1 MKIFYPLAQ
10 SKLIIFL
17 FLAVFSTRVM
27 AQVVPLE
34 EEFSSNDDVMSM
46 STAIYSGTQLNP
58 EGSSAIVQFP
68 KPIQSTCMVAK
79 DKSINDFV
87 ILKIDQEKI
96 KGSMTSLTRQ
106 FGVTL
111 NLRITAINVL
121 GTEVIYNPTMKVDY
135 NHTRHSKY
143 VDAQVFKFKD
153 AYSVKVEILNTS
165 AYNMPKDSAL
175 TMVQLFAKVE
185 VDRYLSFDNTNKV
198 DFDNSFTVIP
208 ETPSVLNDNKPT
220 KLTVTWDNSKLCWAN
235 EYELEW
241 LYVDDY
247 EDVDNNGV
255 IKYTAPTNL
264 RFDFE
269 RGATRVTLTTNSYE
283 LPLTYEHG
291 YLLFRIR
298 GIGRHQNSKTRLVGR
313 WYDGGSNDVGL
324 VSNYQ
329 ARNTYKIDNP
339 HELDKKN
346 WQSITTYAEEGLRK
360 DVISYYDGTFRKRQT
375 VTVSSTDKKAIVAE
389 TIYDHQGR
397 PGLNILPAPV
407 NHDALR
413 YYNNFNQNRLG
424 KPYSKTD
431 FDKDNN
437 CVTIIDS
444 MKTNA
449 QTGGLFVGASN
460 YYSKFNP
467 IADSEDGRQIPDA
480 GGYPFSVTRYTQD
493 NTGRIAQQSGIGNA
507 FLGDSMKHQTRYF
520 YGTPKQ
526 EELDRLFGNE
536 VGKMEHYKK
545 NVVQDANGQMSV
557 SYIDPDGKTIATAL
571 SGEAPANLQA
581 LDSKRSDI
589 IKADLMASRYVDSI
603 AGAIIAVNTHTVT
616 TPGDYLFKYDINPKA
631 FNTEGFKKLNLCY
644 DCIYDLEISV
654 QKTNSCDTA
663 YVRRE
668 TLGAIFAGDSISR
681 QCDTS
686 AYTNVPREFSRFLGL
701 GTYTVTKRLTVNK
714 QSIEKYVEDY
724 LSTFKTLRDTLIS
737 QELAKV
743 DTSGCNITCATC
755 EAALDDPKLTPEGI
769 RNLVLLR
776 ELTCDSMTTLC
787 DVSRDLMIQ
796 DMTPPYGQYAKVVL
810 GGDTR
815 AVDTLSFFNPNKMLP
830 DTIKWHNPTIIYT
843 DINGV
848 PDSVEN
854 EAGIRVR
861 PNELTLGQFVQNFKK
876 SWADS
881 LLKFHPEYHLL
892 QWCDTMYASNRFD
905 LTLQKD
911 ISWEIGKGKPVG
923 STLNNITINAN
934 ARTSAYNNNSVQFD
948 IVNNDPFFKDS
959 YWGRAMKLS
968 FLDSIKNYAKTNL
981 NFLQLAIVSRTCP
994 NANTAVQANSC
1005 LTNYTFGINKVEDD
1019 TIWSMAINLYVGKKQ
1034 QFTDGARF
1042 IHSFFV
1048 KKRNADCIGKFG
1060 KVTGGVKT
1068 LQGLSELENILNASN
1083 VMTPCDKEH
1092 FELYKYKEKRFP
1104 GINDILAKMDPAMKD
1119 VVFSHSMD
1127 SAAVRQLAKNI
1138 QKAAYK
1144 DGECVDCTLK
1154 EDWRTFI
1161 NGFLARPALANWQFV
1176 NPITSRYLNRPLFEN
1191 LNRPDSITV
1200 TRRNSNDSI
1209 LTFFFDEG
1217 VFKLINTD
1225 RKPWVANSTITI
1237 TNTWSVT
1244 SEFYKRI
1251 DFRVTLPDGTDGGV
1265 GRLSIQNFEA
1275 VNPCRRAGL
1284 PYYVEYDVSSY
1295 LKNFP
1300 PTSNPNGNRFFLD
1313 KWKINSATPISIDFD
1328 NFKVLA
1334 NMMTT
1339 WDGGNNWVY
1348 DSAKQVIRGGVI
1360 GSVYSPLVVYPN
1372 NQNCLYTVY
1381 DPVKKYYLNRAF
1393 LPKKPYQEIR
1403 WNINNV
1409 LQYRNAMPNK
1419 TSLQDTFNTTDV
1431 GGNWTIDTIREA
1443 GFLRYVHRGGNPIKT
1458 YGDMCIVYADSV
1470 VTVNPKMPYQNSDST
1485 ENYVEYKV
1493 DSIFLRNINYSAR
1506 MNWKAGNE
1514 SYFITYK
1521 DVRELVHQL
1530 NIYNSDGNW
1539 TYNDKSKII
1548 RGRRI
1553 YNYYSPF
1560 NIVTAFG
1567 VTNGGTLAGFNAF
1580 LGGHLFLLQKDNVFD
1595 RKLYNNFLNPEKPYH
1610 SVFCNNRTFNV
1621 IPNLNALY
1629 DSLRIID
1636 PNVNW
1641 SVSPTPI
1648 SGNRDAMVLKSNP
1661 VSNIVTG
1668 SIGIVPADTMLTIPA
1683 KYKNN
1688 VNPTLPL
1695 CETPPAGTN
1704 DPCKSV
1710 KTTYIWNRNKIAVS
1724 PIKPLFV
1731 EWNVAC
1737 DTFRSV
1743 ILNQQ
1748 MLLDFMNLNDGGN
1761 LAWSQDSNWLQLT
1774 TTNKTKRYGALVL
1787 SQINADKSLTP
1798 IDTLGKKT
1806 AIVDICKAITT
1817 KWNPTTKDFDTI
1829 TVNVVPNS
1837 CEPLAQKPARIV
1849 YPDSIN
1855 SCVAQ
1860 KYAQARQIAKLKFQI
1875 FMDSMRQNVAL
1886 QYKRKCLDNVSEV
1899 FTMTYSMSEYHYTL
1913 YYYDQA
1919 NNLVKTVPPA
1929 GVHIT
1934 TNADTLQRI
1943 KDYRNGKAGVAAVY
1957 MPHKLQTLYHYN
1969 SLNQVMDQRTPD
1981 AGESRF
1987 WYDRLGRLILSQNA
2001 RQKAWNGYY
2010 SYTDFD
2016 KLGRIK
2022 EVGEIRNVGSL
2033 DTIYYVDSTAYRTL
2047 SRDTLV
2053 TYYRDKI
2060 IKVDYPFTFTSRNY
2074 TRTFNLTKDSLTKEP
2089 YVVIQKVFYSVRYD
2103 TSVQRIANIPKS
2115 DTFWQSWILR
2125 GERRQITRTQYD
2137 VSFSNAVNNFYTNW
2151 RDTTNMRN
2159 RVSTSSYWEN
2169 GTDTM
2174 YQHATH
2180 YGYDIMGNVKTL
2192 VQSDPTGIK
2201 NKRMDYVFDQLSGKV
2216 TKVLYQAGKA
2226 DAFYHRYDYDAD
2238 LRLRKV
2244 ETSRDHVIWDTDAE
2258 YNYYRHGPMRRME
2271 IGQEKVQGLDY
2282 AYTIQGWIKGVNIN
2296 ADDFS
2301 YDNYDFQDY
2310 YCDNDN
2316 DYYPNAVPP
2325 SKYHNI
2331 PYDAFRYILSYY
2343 KGDYKSLKNVSY
2355 DYVSEKSIY
2364 GNQYPEFTPSLYN
2377 GNIRGS
2383 YFGMINNE
2391 HPFYSKNAAS
2401 DPSKFLDGMQQ
2412 VYQYDQLNR
2421 LKTSSDVANSDGSGD
2436 GSRGMSLTYDGNGN
2450 IQTLNRNCK
2459 YKGGTNAAGRMD
2471 DLVYYYKSGTNQ
2483 LTHVNDQVSASTF
2496 SNDIDNQTAD
2506 NYVYDEIGN
2515 LKRDQSEQITDIQ
2528 WNVYGK
2534 MTRIMR
2540 FNANIE
2546 TFRYDAAG
2554 NRVRKGYAAK
2564 QKWTYYVRDAQGNV
2578 MATYKKDTVGS
2589 PIEAESFYIYGSSRL
2604 GSYNVPD
2611 SLIYDTTNK
2620 AICTR
2625 VRGDKAYELS
2635 NHLGNV
2641 QVVVSDRKHVYSNS
2655 TGYSYYDANG
2665 EPINVIIERFFFET
2679 DIISA
2684 TDYYAFGMVMPDR
2697 SINTEGYRFGFNGK
2711 ENDNEIK
2718 GTGNQQDYGMRIY
2731 DPRLG
2736 RFLSTDPLTKGYP
2749 ELTPFQF
2756 AGNKP
2761 IWAIDLD
2768 GLEPVYASEVK
2779 TISGLRIT
2787 ISLRTDKQNLKAV
2800 SFSSLGYQI
2809 SNCSDGD
2816 PRCYHPNNT
2825 GKDNN
2830 KCGDIFL
2837 NSKTCKFYGNDDK
2850 DPMFGAKLG
2859 KNGQPLVQTEGQP
2872 APGYFISQTFTTR
2885 DGFNTDDPDAYLNA
2899 SSTNYLVAS
2908 QGFINETGLNWGD
2921 VGVATANGVSV
2932 NFIIGEKGNINTN
2945 DIEISEAFIRN
2956 LGLGDYLIQKEE
2968 KGYNGEKS
2976 SKITGVKEGIKNVA
2990 IQFEIYGGSAYN
3002 PSTNP
3007 YPQYQNQGK
3016 KNEKLKKDES
3026 GTGRGRNQEEI
3037 NSASSSASGN
3047 HKN

>member
-17 FLAVFSTRVM
+17 FLAVFSTRVL
-27 AQVVPLE
+27 AQVQPLD
-34 EEFSSNDDVMSM
+34 EEFSSDDNVMSM
-46 STAIYSGTQLNP
+46 STDIYSGTQLNP
-58 EGSSAIVQFP
+58 AGSSAIVQFP
-68 KPIQSTCMVAK
+68 KPIQSSCMVTK

-96 KGSMTSLTRQ
+96 KGSMSSLTRD

-111 NLRITAINVL
+111 NLRITAIDVL

-220 KLTVTWDNSKLCWAN
+220 KLTVTWDNSKLCWAS

-247 EDVDNNGV
+247 EDVDNSGV

-460 YYSKFNP
+460 YYSRFNP
-467 IADSEDGRQIPDA
+467 IADSEEGRQIPDA

-493 NTGRIAQQSGIGNA
+493 NTGRIAQQSGIGNT

-571 SGEAPANLQA
+571 AGEAPANLQA

-589 IKADLMASRYVDSI
+589 INADLMQSRYVDSI
-603 AGAIIAVNTHTVT
+603 AGVIIAVNTHTVT

-668 TLGAIFAGDSISR
+668 TLGTIFSGDSISR

-755 EAALDDPKLTPEGI
+755 EAALDDPKLAPEGI
-769 RNLVLLR
+769 RNLVLLK

-796 DMTPPYGQYAKVVL
+796 DITPPYGQYAKVVL
-810 GGDTR
+810 GDDTR

-959 YWGRAMKLS
+959 YWGRVMKLS

-1161 NGFLARPALANWQFV
+1161 NGFLARPAIANWQFV
-1176 NPITSRYLNRPLFEN
+1176 NPITSRYFNRPLFEN

-1200 TRRNSNDSI
+1200 TRRNANDSI

-1265 GRLSIQNFEA
+1265 GRVSIQNYDA
-1275 VNPCRRAGL
+1275 VNTCRRAGL

-1313 KWKINSATPISIDFD
+1313 KWKINSAAPISIDFD

-1334 NMMTT
+1334 NMMTS
-1339 WDGGNNWVY
+1339 WDGGNKWVY
-1348 DSAKQVIRGGVI
+1348 DSVKQVIRGGVV
-1360 GSVYSPLVVYPN
+1360 GNLYSSLVVYPN
-1372 NQNCLYTVY
+1372 NQNCIYTVY
-1381 DPVKKYYLNRAF
+1381 DVVKKYYLNRAF

-1409 LQYRNAMPNK
+1409 VQYRNAMPNK

-1443 GFLRYVHRGGNPIKT
+1443 GFLRYVHKGGNPIKT

-1470 VTVNPKMPYQNSDST
+1470 VTASPKQPYQNTDST

-1493 DSIFLRNINYSAR
+1493 DPIITNNTSSVQFRATDWKVGGEIFDIETFQNGVELASR
-1506 MNWKAGNE
+1506 MNMVNP
-1514 SYFITYK
+1514 
-1521 DVRELVHQL
+1521 
-1530 NIYNSDGNW
+1530 DGNW
-1539 TYNDKSKII
+1539 TYIANRKIVRGYKTATIYSNLNFISSSKSFIQINSDNKYNSSTIGYYTNTTGSTAYLSDATKPLYTFI
-1548 RGRRI
+1548 WRNFKGKDVTFKRI
-1553 YNYYSPF
+1553 PNRQALLDSMNKVEPAGQWTALNTTYQFNPAMYIKSQVYN
-1560 NIVTAFG
+1560 A
-1567 VTNGGTLAGFNAF
+1567 A
-1580 LGGHLFLLQKDNVFD
+1580 
-1595 RKLYNNFLNPEKPYH
+1595 YNNSDVL
-1610 SVFCNNRTFNV
+1610 FNH
-1621 IPNLNALY
+1621 A
-1629 DSLRIID
+1629 DSLFFATPIYK
-1636 PNVNW
+1636 NN
-1641 SVSPTPI
+1641 VSPTP
-1648 SGNRDAMVLKSNP
+1648 
-1661 VSNIVTG
+1661 
-1668 SIGIVPADTMLTIPA
+1668 
-1683 KYKNN
+1683 
-1688 VNPTLPL
+1688 PL
-1695 CETPPAGTN
+1695 CSTPPAGTN
-1704 DPCKSV
+1704 DPCKSA
-1710 KTTYIWNRNKIAVS
+1710 KTAYIWNRNKIAVS
-1724 PIKPLFV
+1724 PTKPLFV
-1731 EWNVAC
+1731 EWTVAC

-1748 MLLDFMNLNDGGN
+1748 MLLDFMNRTDGGN
-1761 LAWSQDSNWLQLT
+1761 LAWSQDSNWLQLS
-1774 TTNKTKRYGALVL
+1774 TTNKTKRYGSLVL

-1798 IDTLGKKT
+1798 LDTLVKKT
-1806 AIVDICKAITT
+1806 TIVDLCKVITT
-1817 KWNPTTKDFDTI
+1817 KWNPTTKDFDTVI
-1829 TVNVVPNS
+1829 VNVIPNS

-1886 QYKRKCLDNVSEV
+1886 QYKLKCLDNVSEV

-1934 TNADTLQRI
+1934 TNSDTLQRI
-1943 KDYRNGKAGVAAVY
+1943 KDYRSGKSGVAAVY

-2047 SRDTLV
+2047 SRDTLI

-2074 TRTFNLTKDSLTKEP
+2074 TRTFNLTKDSLTKES
-2089 YVVIQKVFYSVRYD
+2089 YVVTEKVFYSEKYD

-2137 VSFSNAVNNFYTNW
+2137 VSISNAVNAFYTNW

-2159 RVSTSSYWEN
+2159 RVTTSSYWEN

-2180 YGYDIMGNVKTL
+2180 YGYDILGNVKTL
-2192 VQSDPTGIK
+2192 VQSDPTGVK

-2216 TKVLYQAGKA
+2216 TKILYQAGKS

-2244 ETSRDHVIWDTDAE
+2244 ETSHDHVIWDTDAE
-2258 YNYYRHGPMRRME
+2258 YAYYRHGPMRRTE
-2271 IGQEKVQGLDY
+2271 IGHEKVQGLDF
-2282 AYTIQGWIKGVNIN
+2282 AYTIQGWIKGMNIN
-2296 ADDFS
+2296 ANDEFDD
-2301 YDNYDFQDY
+2301 YDFHDY

-2316 DYYPNAVPP
+2316 YYNPNSITP

-2364 GNQYPEFTPSLYN
+2364 QNQYPEFTPSLYN

-2383 YFGMINNE
+2383 YFGMTNKY
-2391 HPFYSKNAAS
+2391 HPFYSGFNGS
-2401 DPSKFLDGMQQ
+2401 DPSKYLEGMQQ

-2421 LKTSSDVANSDGSGD
+2421 LKKSSDVDNSDYVQD
-2436 GSRGMSLTYDGNGN
+2436 NSRGMLLTYDENGN
-2450 IQTLNRNCK
+2450 IKTLKRTGVIYANK
-2459 YKGGTNAAGRMD
+2459 YSFSTAQMD
-2471 DLVYYYKSGTNQ
+2471 DLTYHYKAGTNQ
-2483 LTHVNDQVSASTF
+2483 LTHVNDQVASNSYTM
-2496 SNDIDNQTAD
+2496 DIDNQTAD

-2564 QKWTYYVRDAQGNV
+2564 QKLTYYVRDAQGNV
-2578 MATYKKDTVGS
+2578 MATYKKDTVGA
-2589 PIEAESFYIYGSSRL
+2589 PIKAESFYIYGSSRL

-2611 SLIYDTTNK
+2611 SLMYDTTNK
-2620 AICTR
+2620 AISTR

-2641 QVVVSDRKHVYSNS
+2641 QVVVSDRKYVFGNTTANS
-2655 TGYSYYDANG
+2655 YIDENG
-2665 EPINVIIERFFFET
+2665 ETVNVLIERFFFET

-2736 RFLSTDPLTKGYP
+2736 RFLSVDPITSEYP
-2749 ELTPFQF
+2749 ELTPYQF
-2756 AGNKP
+2756 ASNSP
-2761 IWAIDLD
+2761 INSIDLD
-2768 GLEPVYASEVK
+2768 GLEKQEIIDAFKWGGGVFKKVAIGLVTGIATLGVASTNTPHGAVAKVLIAQGVYQGLKTTGQDLGAIYGTGAKITYAYATGTKANINSEKFDNAVQRQSQAIIEFGAGAIL
-2779 TISGLRIT
+2779 TAGLGQIGAGLRSFKGIPLVSKLRLDQYAKGLALSNKSKPYVISAIT
-2787 ISLRTDKQNLKAV
+2787 DAKTMKTYIGENRAIQSLDDVHPTLREKLPTQTLEDWTTFNCAECDAFNKALK
-2800 SFSSLGYQI
+2800 G
-2809 SNCSDGD
+2809 
-2816 PRCYHPNNT
+2816 
-2825 GKDNN
+2825 
-2830 KCGDIFL
+2830 
-2837 NSKTCKFYGNDDK
+2837 
-2850 DPMFGAKLG
+2850 GAKWDDLMDLHT
-2859 KNGQPLVQTEGQP
+2859 KKWDNKSKSYKDFERCDNCKV
-2872 APGYFISQTFTTR
+2872 TFKDKSPT
-2885 DGFNTDDPDAYLNA
+2885 
-2899 SSTNYLVAS
+2899 
-2908 QGFINETGLNWGD
+2908 
-2921 VGVATANGVSV
+2921 
-2932 NFIIGEKGNINTN
+2932 
-2945 DIEISEAFIRN
+2945 SEPR
-2956 LGLGDYLIQKEE
+2956 
-2968 KGYNGEKS
+2968 
-2976 SKITGVKEGIKNVA
+2976 
-2990 IQFEIYGGSAYN
+2990 
-3002 PSTNP
+3002 
-3007 YPQYQNQGK
+3007 
-3016 KNEKLKKDES
+3016 
-3026 GTGRGRNQEEI
+3026 
-3037 NSASSSASGN
+3037 
-3047 HKN
+3047 